1 MVVFLKEMY
10 LKNVFT
16 GVVLHVSIRIM
27 DHGYE
32 REEKKV
38 NERKKLS
45 VIQFCSALLWY
56 RGLDWNG
63 KERVKF
69 VQN

>member
-38 NERKKLS
+38 NERSAIL
-45 VIQFCSALLWY
+45 SALSWF
-56 RGLDWNG
+56 RRKD
-63 KERVKF
+63 
-69 VQN
+69 

>member
-38 NERKKLS
+38 NERNLVPSFQHCHGSEEKIDEEKK
-45 VIQFCSALLWY
+45 
-56 RGLDWNG
+56 G
-63 KERVKF
+63 
-69 VQN
+69 